1 MAIFLTI
8 LGGIILVF
16 INALFNGFVI
26 MEAYELAFSP
36 FLTYFC
42 EPSIIPFM
50 VFVLVGLGINLCRPQ
65 SESKYK
71 ITDKEYWQ
79 KWLSI
84 ICTKLLLIL
93 IIWIFNIVLL

>member
-1 MAIFLTI
+1 MSIILGIFL
-8 LGGIILVF
+8 IIV
-16 INALFNGFVI
+16 NALFNGFI
-26 MEAYELAFSP
+26 LMEVYELAFMP

-71 ITDKEYWQ
+71 ITDINFWY
-79 KWLSI
+79 KWISTVF
-84 ICTKLLLIL
+84 TKLLTISIL
-93 IIWIFNIVLL
+93 WLFNLVLL

>member
-1 MAIFLTI
+1 MAVFLTI

-16 INALFNGFVI
+16 VNALFNGFVI
-26 MEAYELAFSP
+26 MEAYELAFTP
-36 FLTYFC
+36 FINHFIST
-42 EPSIIPFM
+42 PTIPFM

-71 ITDKEYWQ
+71 ITDKEYWP

-93 IIWIFNIVLL
+93 IIWIFNIILL

>member
-1 MAIFLTI
+1 MSIILGIFL
-8 LGGIILVF
+8 IIV
-16 INALFNGFVI
+16 NALFNGFI
-26 MEAYELAFSP
+26 LMEVYELAFMP

>member
-1 MAIFLTI
+1 MSIILGIFL
-8 LGGIILVF
+8 IIV
-16 INALFNGFVI
+16 NALFNGFVI